1 MHKGRC
7 ITLLLLIVL
16 LFVLIEIGVFLTSND
31 FKEFI
36 LTSIFVT
43 FDVII
48 IVVAFLAIWSECQ
61 L

>member
-1 MHKGRC
+1 M
-7 ITLLLLIVL
+7 LLLIVL

>member
-1 MHKGRC
+1 MHKGRR

-16 LFVLIEIGVFLTSND
+16 LFVLIEIGVFLISND

-36 LTSIFVT
+36 LTSIFVI